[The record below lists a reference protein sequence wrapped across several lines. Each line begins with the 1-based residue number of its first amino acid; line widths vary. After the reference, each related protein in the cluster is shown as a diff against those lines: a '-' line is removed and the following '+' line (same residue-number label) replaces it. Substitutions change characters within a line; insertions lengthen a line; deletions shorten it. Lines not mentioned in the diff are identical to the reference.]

1 MNNTNLKA
9 MKLLQPI
16 KVKNMLVKNR
26 TVMPGMGTL
35 FGNFDNTVSDR
46 MKGYIKA
53 RAKGGTGLIIVE
65 YTAVNPGGRAAVM
78 QLGIWDDRFIKGL
91 KELTDIPHT
100 YGAKIGIQLH
110 HAGRGTTTAKCGRQ
124 PVAPSAVVG
133 ASGEIPRE
141 LTVVE
146 IKDLIDDFARAAVR
160 TKKAGFDCVEIHGAH
175 GYLISQ
181 FMSPVSNLRVDEYG
195 GSFEGR
201 LKFPV
206 EVIKSVRRAV
216 GEDYPVFF
224 RISAED
230 MVKGGRTI
238 KDTVKEAPILVA
250 AGVDVLDVSIGMLE
264 SANWIITP
272 GAPEFGFNADNT
284 EEVKK
289 VVDVP
294 VIAVGK
300 IHSPEIAEKII
311 AEGKADMVALG
322 RALIVDPEFVNKVAD
337 GNWQDVRRCI
347 HCLNGCYSE
356 PVNCTQNPDLGH
368 EWEYKYTP
376 TGLEKNVVVIGGGP
390 GGLEAAVTAAK
401 RGHKVALFD
410 KDICLGG
417 QIKSASKPPHKE
429 DFNNVIEYRKRQA
442 MGLGVNLIINKE
454 INVDDLK
461 KMDVDVIILAT
472 GAKPI
477 IPPIKGLKSAKVVNF
492 DDVLQDRVVLGE
504 NIAVVGGGS
513 VGAETAD
520 YLVDLGKKVTVIEML
535 DSIAADVPFGVR
547 VVLMKELSEKANLM
561 TNTVVKEISGDKLIL
576 EDRDGEKEL
585 VGMDQ
590 IVMAIGSK
598 SNNKIYDDI
607 REQMPDIELY
617 MLGDACKVRKII
629 HAIAEGNRIG
639 RLV

>member
-1 MNNTNLKA
+1 
-9 MKLLQPI
+9 
-16 KVKNMLVKNR
+16 
-26 TVMPGMGTL
+26 
-35 FGNFDNTVSDR
+35 
-46 MKGYIKA
+46 
-53 RAKGGTGLIIVE
+53 
-65 YTAVNPGGRAAVM
+65 
-78 QLGIWDDRFIKGL
+78 
-91 KELTDIPHT
+91 
-100 YGAKIGIQLH
+100 
-110 HAGRGTTTAKCGRQ
+110 
-124 PVAPSAVVG
+124 
-133 ASGEIPRE
+133 
-141 LTVVE
+141 
-146 IKDLIDDFARAAVR
+146 
-160 TKKAGFDCVEIHGAH
+160 
-175 GYLISQ
+175 
-181 FMSPVSNLRVDEYG
+181 
-195 GSFEGR
+195 
-201 LKFPV
+201 
-206 EVIKSVRRAV
+206 
-216 GEDYPVFF
+216 
-224 RISAED
+224 
-230 MVKGGRTI
+230 
-238 KDTVKEAPILVA
+238 
-250 AGVDVLDVSIGMLE
+250 
-264 SANWIITP
+264 
-272 GAPEFGFNADNT
+272 
-284 EEVKK
+284 
-289 VVDVP
+289 

-322 RALIVDPEFVNKVAD
+322 RALIVDPEFVNKVTD
-337 GNWQDVRRCI
+337 GNWQDIRRCI

-356 PVNCTQNPDLGH
+356 PVTCTQNPDVGH

-376 TGLEKNVVVIGGGP
+376 TGLAKNVVVIGGGP

-401 RGHKVALFD
+401 RGHKVTLFD

-598 SNNKIYDDI
+598 PNNKIYDDI
-607 REQMPDIELY
+607 REQMPDIELH